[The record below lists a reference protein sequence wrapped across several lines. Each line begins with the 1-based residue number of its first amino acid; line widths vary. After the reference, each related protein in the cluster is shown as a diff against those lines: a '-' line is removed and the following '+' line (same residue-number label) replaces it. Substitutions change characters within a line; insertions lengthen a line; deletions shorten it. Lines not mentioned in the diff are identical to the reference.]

1 MFKKNLIFALSAQT
15 VSFLFSALM
24 ALFVPKLLN
33 LEQYSYWQF
42 FVFLSSFVGL
52 FHFGLSDGIYLRHG
66 GIELKDFDNKGI
78 ASQFYFMIT
87 LQVIICLCCIPVI
100 YHYIDNENRLYVW
113 INVAFYLI
121 IANATWYLG
130 YVFLA
135 ANRTSIYSIS
145 IIISKLTYIL
155 FILIIMILQTKSFKP
170 YITFFVITQRIAFLY
185 IAHHSKA
192 FIFSRIYS
200 IKKTITLAIS
210 NIKTGI
216 NLTLSNISSLLMLG
230 IGRFLVD
237 LSLGIEF
244 FGLLSLSISIT
255 NFFLQFLNQVSL
267 VLFPVLRQMEQHTI
281 TNQFLKLRSR
291 LSLLLCFIP
300 LCYIPLTECLS
311 WWLPEYKLSCY
322 YLAFLLPICI
332 FDGKMQLLFNTYL
345 KVLRKERYLLIVNIV
360 SLLLSTVLTGAG
372 LFMYNN
378 IESVAISMTIA
389 IAIRS
394 IIANLYIS
402 KELSI
407 SYDKDSFWEIA
418 LVVLFLLSVNVFDN
432 LTAFL
437 IYGFGYFIFILFHV
451 KELDILSK
459 QRIN

>member
-130 YVFLA
+130 YVFQA

-170 YITFFVITQRIAFLY
+170 YIAFFVVTQTIAFLY
-185 IAHHSKA
+185 IAHHSKN
-192 FIFSRIYS
+192 FIFSKIYS
-200 IKKTITLAIS
+200 IKKTANLVIS
-210 NIKTGI
+210 NIKIGI
-216 NLTLSNISSLLMLG
+216 NLTLSNISSMLMLG
-230 IGRFLVD
+230 IGRFMVD
-237 LSLGIEF
+237 FSLGIEF
-244 FGLLSLSISIT
+244 FGLLSLSLSLT

-267 VLFPVLRQMEQHTI
+267 VLFPALRKMEPHTI
-281 TNQFLKLRSR
+281 TNLFLKLRAR
-291 LSLLLCFIP
+291 LSLVLCFIP

-311 WWLPEYKLSCY
+311 WWLPEYRLSLY
-322 YLAFLLPICI
+322 YFAFLLPICI
-332 FDGKMQLLFNTYL
+332 FDGKMQLLLSTYL
-345 KVLRKERYLLIVNIV
+345 KVLRKERFLLLVNIV
-360 SLLLSTVLTGAG
+360 SLLLSTVFTGAG
-372 LFMYNN
+372 LFILKN
-378 IESVAISMTIA
+378 IESVAMSMTIA

-407 SYDKDSFWEIA
+407 SYDKDSLWEIA
-418 LVVLFLLSVNVFDN
+418 LVALFLLSVNVFEN
-432 LTAFL
+432 ITAFL
-437 IYGFGYFIFILFHV
+437 IYGCGYFIFILFHL
-451 KELDILSK
+451 KELDIFSQTK
-459 QRIN
+459 S